1 MLPQGGVQPD
11 PALGKQSRKLA
22 RAGKP
27 GPGTIV
33 DLFPHSTVNS
43 NQPELGMPARYHL
56 CGMRLNKL
64 LQRAGVAS
72 RRKADL
78 LIMKGAVRINGQPVT
93 EPWHPV
99 DPERDRVEV
108 EGREVHLDPKRHYF
122 KFYKPRGVVSTL
134 ADPHAKR
141 TLSEYLPSGLRLF
154 PVGRL
159 DKDSE
164 GLIILTD
171 DGDLAFRLTHPRFQV
186 KKRYRVEVGRPIAP
200 RDLARLKAGLLL
212 DDGPFQPTCVRK
224 VDEKRVELTLHE
236 GRKREIRRAFLSLGY
251 RVERLVRLSIGP
263 IELGRL
269 RPGELVPLSEAELG
283 ALRRATLQA
292 QRSRT
297 ETVSDFH

>member
-1 MLPQGGVQPD
+1 
-11 PALGKQSRKLA
+11 
-22 RAGKP
+22 
-27 GPGTIV
+27 
-33 DLFPHSTVNS
+33 
-43 NQPELGMPARYHL
+43 MPAQYHL
-56 CGMRLNKL
+56 CSMRLNKL

-78 LIMKGAVRINGQPVT
+78 LITEGAVRINGQPVT

-108 EGREVHLDPKRHYF
+108 EGREVHLNPKKHYF
-122 KFYKPRGVVSTL
+122 KFHKPRGVVSTL
-134 ADPHAKR
+134 ADPHAER

-154 PVGRL
+154 PAGRL

-186 KKRYRVEVGRPIAP
+186 KKRYRVEVGRPITP

-212 DDGPFQPTCVRK
+212 DDGPFQPACVRK
-224 VDEKRVELTLHE
+224 VDARAVELTLHE

-283 ALRRATLQA
+283 TLRRSTLQA
-292 QRSRT
+292 
-297 ETVSDFH
+297 